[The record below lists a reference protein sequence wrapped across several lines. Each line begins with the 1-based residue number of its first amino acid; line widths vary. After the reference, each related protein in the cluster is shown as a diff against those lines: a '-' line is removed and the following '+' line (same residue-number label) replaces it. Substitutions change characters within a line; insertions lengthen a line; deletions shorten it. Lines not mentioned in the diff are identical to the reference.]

1 MAAHLSR
8 VIVGSLLVMLADA
21 GGNAWGQSTG
31 PQQVLER
38 LAVFNDGAV
47 LEMSVDGSGI
57 TSPDFSN
64 YGVAAVTGFTAC
76 ELHPQRGLY
85 CLDGREVRRWQDPTL
100 GGIGAVEFSC
110 ANPSLPIDRART
122 DVCSTMTVSAD
133 GSVWI
138 SGRRGTTFK
147 LIKLVP
153 QRADGSCAE
162 GVAIADFEGVTSAYC
177 FREYASGQP
186 LMLRLLA
193 VERSE
198 AAAFDPGT
206 GVPANGVLSL
216 HGNGAAKFFSSTPGA
231 APRVLVSGRSAWGST
246 GPNELIQDLA
256 LLQLPNGAETDNFLL
271 ASTSFGR
278 IQARQTDLGA
288 PAAAFNVFRSPN
300 VGVALPSPAP
310 AQCAVSTQRYGLA
323 ASSQSGRAYFT
334 DRNFCEVMYLRPS
347 DGDDSDADDL
357 PFTRLVSVQ
366 RKGEDLTLSTVA
378 APAGPGAPPVS
389 YPPLAPSR
397 APGIIV
403 DLAECA
409 GSCVLRRADD
419 GTPVATLASVQR
431 STAPSLM
438 LLLQAINVPDCRYV
452 PAHPACVGRDAVIGP
467 PGVPDAQY
475 LDLSKVL
482 PADITDQFPTLG
494 TAPPGLPPL
503 LVPPNYRGQASKD
516 FLFGLFFGIT
526 PEGTVFINTF
536 DSEWDVA
543 GLSGAELGCQLG
555 YPRGTPL
562 GELLSQDVLV
572 TVSERYIA
580 AGGPAGVGAPA
591 PGAHDYRYVGTIIN
605 NGCGS
610 TRGGGVRWSAVAYDL
625 EIAHNPTPADD
636 QDDVF
641 ADLLERLFGEI
652 GVTQRDIAC
661 RARVDAPDS
670 APLPPAV
677 CANLDKL
684 FADASVKLGRCLAA
698 ARGSGTPS
706 LLPPPA
712 VIDFYCSRFAASL
725 KTYRDAL
732 ALIPPGTPDQDPAN
746 RIGELKLRA
755 EVFDHVFVERF
766 LPSVPSGGFTRP

>member
-1 MAAHLSR
+1 MGTRLPRGVIGSVAA
-8 VIVGSLLVMLADA
+8 LLACA
-21 GGNAWGQSTG
+21 GGSALAQSPG
-31 PQQVLER
+31 PQQILER
-38 LAVFNDGAV
+38 LAVFNGGAV
-47 LEMSVDGSGI
+47 LEMSVDGSGL

-64 YGVAAVTGFTAC
+64 YGVAAATGFSAC
-76 ELHPQRGLY
+76 ELHPSRGLY
-85 CLDGREVRRWQDPTL
+85 CLDGREVRRWPDPTL
-100 GGIGAVEFSC
+100 GGVGSVEFSC
-110 ANPSLPIDRART
+110 ANPSLPIDVARA
-122 DVCSTMTVSAD
+122 DVCSTMTVAPD

-138 SGRRGTTFK
+138 SGRRGTTFR

-153 QRADGSCAE
+153 RRADGSCPE
-162 GVAIADFEGVTSAYC
+162 GAPISDHAGVPAAYC
-177 FREYASGQP
+177 FRQYSSGQRQ
-186 LMLRLLA
+186 MLRLRV

-198 AAAFDPGT
+198 AVGFDSGT
-206 GVPANGVLSL
+206 GEPANGVLAL
-216 HGNGAAKFFSSTPGA
+216 DVNGAAKFYRNAGA
-231 APRVLVSGRSAWGST
+231 SPRVLVAGRSAWGV
-246 GPNELIQDLA
+246 GGNELIQDLA
-256 LLQLPNGAETDNFLL
+256 LLQLQNGAETDNFLL

-300 VGVALPSPAP
+300 VGISLPNPPP
-310 AQCAVSTQRYGLA
+310 AQCAFSTQRYGLA
-323 ASSQSGRAYFT
+323 ASSQSGRAYLT
-334 DRNFCEVMYLRPS
+334 DRNFCQVMYLRPS
-347 DGDDSDADDL
+347 DGDDADADEL

-366 RKGEDLTLSTVA
+366 RNGDDLTLSTVA
-378 APAGPGAPPVS
+378 APAAPGGAPAS
-389 YPPLAPSR
+389 YPPDAPSR
-397 APGIIV
+397 APGIII

-409 GSCVLRRADD
+409 ESCVLRRADD
-419 GTPVATLASVQR
+419 GTPVATLFGVER

-452 PAHPACVGRDAVIGP
+452 PAHPACVGRNAVIGP
-467 PGVPDAQY
+467 PGDPDAQY
-475 LDLSKVL
+475 LDLAKVL
-482 PADITDQFPTLG
+482 PADITDQFPSLG
-494 TAPPGLPPL
+494 TPPPALPPL
-503 LVPPNYRGQASKD
+503 LVPPNYRAQASKD

-562 GELLSQDVLV
+562 GNLLSQDVLV
-572 TVSERYIA
+572 TVSERYIS
-580 AGGPAGVGAPA
+580 AGGPAGVAAPA
-591 PGAHDYRYVGTIIN
+591 PGASDYRYVGTIIN

-610 TRGGGVRWSAVAYDL
+610 SRGGGVRWSAVAYDL

-641 ADLLERLFGEI
+641 ADLLERLMAELE
-652 GVTQRDIAC
+652 VTQRDIAC
-661 RARVDAPDS
+661 RPGVDAPDS

-677 CANLDKL
+677 CSNLDGL
-684 FADASVKLGRCLAA
+684 LADASVKLGRCLAA
-698 ARGSGTPS
+698 ARGSDKPS

-732 ALIPPGTPDQDPAN
+732 ALIPPGEPEQDPAN

-755 EVFDHVFVERF
+755 EVLDHVFVERF
-766 LPSVPSGGFTRP
+766 LPSVPPGGFTRP